1 MQIRRKR
8 KIECRVS
15 NTELLILKKKA
26 DQVGVTLSEYI
37 RGTALNYELAYK
49 LSEDEIQSYK
59 QLSELKNNFQRIAN
73 YMKYK
78 ATDELRRAIMETIEL
93 VNKHLKKF
101 QSMIAKAKA
110 CVGGSKL
117 IGYVINEKKGY
128 ALERCNL
135 SGENPSELF
144 ASMQV
149 IQNQNL
155 RCQNNTIS
163 IAQAME
169 IN

>member
-26 DQVGVTLSEYI
+26 DQVGITLSEYI

-78 ATDELRRAIMETIEL
+78 ATDELRRAIIETIEL

-101 QSMIAKAKA
+101 
-110 CVGGSKL
+110 
-117 IGYVINEKKGY
+117 
-128 ALERCNL
+128 
-135 SGENPSELF
+135 
-144 ASMQV
+144 
-149 IQNQNL
+149 
-155 RCQNNTIS
+155 
-163 IAQAME
+163 
-169 IN
+169 